1 MRSTFWA
8 GVVGVCLACCLP
20 GLGCGGDDEAAAA
33 GEPAGAAGGGGAGEA
48 AGGGGAGEAAGGGGA
63 GEAAGGGGAGEAAGG
78 GGAGEASC
86 SGLDPSAVVDD
97 LTDAEVEQAC
107 RGYRKCSVGA
117 ISVEYICRMMGVL
130 GAKFGDDPG
139 TDDAGLQAR
148 CTEQYESCM
157 ADPSQAE
164 ALLEQAI
171 ADIESAPCLE
181 RMPCTAT
188 IAEIDACAAAMGE
201 RSLNV
206 LPECSVLTLEFYDQD
221 HTDEAVTAA
230 CGKLDQGCLA
240 VFAVPEDE

>member
-20 GLGCGGDDEAAAA
+20 GLGCGGDDEAAGA
-33 GEPAGAAGGGGAGEA
+33 GDPAGAAGGGGAGEA
-48 AGGGGAGEAAGGGGA
+48 S
-63 GEAAGGGGAGEAAGG
+63 GG

-86 SGLDPSAVVDD
+86 SGFDPSAVVDD

-107 RGYRKCSVGA
+107 RGYRKCSVDA

-130 GAKFGDDPG
+130 GAEYGDDPG

-171 ADIESAPCLE
+171 ADLESAPCLE

-201 RSLNV
+201 RSRDMF
-206 LPECSVLTLEFYDQD
+206 PECSALTLEFYEQD

-230 CGKLDQGCLA
+230 CGKLDQGCVG
-240 VFAVPEDE
+240 VFAVPKEE

>member
-1 MRSTFWA
+1 MRSAFWA
-8 GVVGVCLACCLP
+8 GVVGACLACCLP

-33 GEPAGAAGGGGAGEA
+33 GGPAGAGET
-48 AGGGGAGEAAGGGGA
+48 
-63 GEAAGGGGAGEAAGG
+63 AGGGGAGEAAGG

-86 SGLDPSAVVDD
+86 SGFDPSAVVDD

-107 RGYRKCSVGA
+107 RGYRKCSADA
-117 ISVEYICRMMGVL
+117 ISVEYICRMMGVF

-139 TDDAGLQAR
+139 TDDAGLRVR
-148 CTEQYESCM
+148 CTEQYQSCM
-157 ADPSQAE
+157 DDPSQAE
-164 ALLEQAI
+164 ALLDQAI
-171 ADIESAPCLE
+171 AEVEAAPCFE

-201 RSLNV
+201 RSRNV
-206 LPECSVLTLEFYDQD
+206 IPECSALTLEFYDQD

-240 VFAVPEDE
+240 VFAEPKEE

>member
-33 GEPAGAAGGGGAGEA
+33 GDPAGASGGGGAGEA
-48 AGGGGAGEAAGGGGA
+48 SGGGGAGEASGGGGA
-63 GEAAGGGGAGEAAGG
+63 GEASGG

-86 SGLDPSAVVDD
+86 SGLDPSAVLDD
-97 LTDAEVEQAC
+97 LTDAEVEQVC
-107 RGYRKCSVGA
+107 RGYRKCSTDA
-117 ISVEYICRMMGVL
+117 IDVEYICRMMGVL
-130 GAKFGDDPG
+130 GAKFDDDPG
-139 TDDAGLQAR
+139 TDDAGLRAR
-148 CTEQYESCM
+148 CTEQYQSCM

-171 ADIESAPCLE
+171 ANIESAPCLE

-188 IAEIDACAAAMGE
+188 VAEIDACAAAMRE
-201 RSLNV
+201 RSRNV
-206 LPECSVLTLEFYDQD
+206 LPECSALTLEFYDQD
-221 HTDEAVTAA
+221 RTDEEVVAV

-240 VFAVPEDE
+240 VFAVPEEE